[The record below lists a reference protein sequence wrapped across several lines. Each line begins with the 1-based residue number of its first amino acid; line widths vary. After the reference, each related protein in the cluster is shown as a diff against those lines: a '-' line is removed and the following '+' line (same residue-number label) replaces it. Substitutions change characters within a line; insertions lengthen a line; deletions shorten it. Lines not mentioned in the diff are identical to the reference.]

1 MKQWTGLKL
10 GKEYNKAVYC
20 HPAYLTYMQNI
31 SCKMAGWINHKL
43 ESRMPGEITSD
54 MQMIPLSRKKWR
66 GTEKP
71 LDEGERGQWKSWLKL
86 NIQKLRSHA
95 CCLTVSEAG
104 GLRSRS
110 QLSWF
115 FWRQWGKICSR
126 LFSLSGKKSIF
137 CLHFFPSASL
147 HECLSVNV
155 PFIKS
160 PLGLD

>member
-86 NIQKLRSHA
+86 NIQKLRSHI
-95 CCLTVSEAG
+95 CPISSWEIEGGKVEAVTDFSSLG
-104 GLRSRS
+104 SKITTDDDCSHEIKRRFLLRRKAMTN
-110 QLSWF
+110 L
-115 FWRQWGKICSR
+115 G
-126 LFSLSGKKSIF
+126 SI
-137 CLHFFPSASL
+137 
-147 HECLSVNV
+147 
-155 PFIKS
+155 
-160 PLGLD
+160 